1 MLYLLKTL
9 TYPIISLILLILG
22 SGLFTTFV
30 SIRLD
35 LAGSGK
41 EIIGLIASAFYA
53 GLLLGSIRSPSW
65 VARLGHLRALVAL
78 CAANSAI
85 ILLHALWIDP
95 FYWALLRFLSGMI
108 MGALFVVIE
117 SLFLLLSNSTTRG
130 QSLSLYLFI
139 FYIALSLGQ
148 LLLNVADP
156 YSLLPY
162 CLASSLSSLA
172 ILPIVIFNLP
182 IPAYEYDKRF
192 SLREIFNTSPQGF
205 MGGTI
210 SGMVLASIY
219 GLGPVYG
226 QSLGLSLTDITTLMS
241 VIIFG
246 GLSLQWPLGKWA
258 DLSGRRKVLVFACFA
273 AALMSG
279 LVGGFHGA
287 SWPMRLALLWLFG
300 GFSFVLYPLSMA
312 FTCEGVKEQKI
323 VAATGGFVLAYGIGA
338 IAGPLLAPL
347 FMNWIGSN
355 GLFYFLGTICF
366 AMGLIGA
373 VPKLRHPQNL
383 AR

>member
-1 MLYLLKTL
+1 MFYLLKTL

-22 SGLFTTFV
+22 SGLFTTFI
-30 SIRLD
+30 SIRLE
-35 LAGSGK
+35 LAGSGN

-53 GLLLGSIRSPSW
+53 GLLLGSIRSPTW
-65 VARLGHLRALVAL
+65 VSKLGHLRALVAL

-95 FYWALLRFLSGMI
+95 IYWMVLRFMSGMI

-117 SLFLLLSNSTTRG
+117 SLFLLLSNSTTRS
-130 QSLSLYLFI
+130 QSLSVYLFV
-139 FYIALSLGQ
+139 FYAALSLGQ

-172 ILPIVIFNLP
+172 ILPIVIFTLP
-182 IPAYEYDKRF
+182 IPNYEYSKRF
-192 SLREIFNTSPQGF
+192 SIREIFSTSPRGF
-205 MGGTI
+205 LGGTV
-210 SGMVLASIY
+210 SGIVLASIY

-226 QSLGLSLTDITTLMS
+226 QELGLSVTDVATLMS

-258 DLSGRRKVLVFACFA
+258 DFFGRRKVLVLACFS
-273 AALMSG
+273 AALIGAVIGS
-279 LVGGFHGA
+279 FHA
-287 SWPMRLALLWLFG
+287 VSWSTRLALLWLFG

-312 FTCEGVKEQKI
+312 FTCEGIEEQKL

-338 IAGPLLAPL
+338 IAGPLLAPI

-355 GLFYFLGTICF
+355 GLFYFLGLVCF
-366 AMGLIGA
+366 AMGLISA
-373 VPKLRHPQNL
+373 IPTLNNPFKKTQ
-383 AR
+383 